1 MLKKVHLIAFEV
13 IIVVKLAI
21 IIIDENLLK
30 VIAIFETMS
39 VTTFLLS
46 KEVLNPI
53 EYELRDERLTS
64 LNEQHLK
71 SPSMI

>member
-1 MLKKVHLIAFEV
+1 MIAFEV